1 MISGS
6 PPSSC
11 ANSSRRDRVIPYGRQ
26 HIDATD
32 IAAVEK
38 VLASDWLTTGPA
50 IDSFEEAVAEYVG
63 ADHAVA
69 FSSATA
75 ALHGSCTAAGLG
87 PGDVVHTSPLTFIA
101 SANCARYVGARPALI
116 DIDPLT
122 LNLDMTQVDDSV
134 KALVPVH
141 YAGLPMA
148 LSQLKHR
155 PSMIIEDASHA
166 LGAWSSDGRVGNCR
180 NSDMT
185 VFSFHP
191 VKPITTGEGGIVTT
205 NDPGLAQ
212 ALREFRSHGIV
223 RSPDPDSW
231 EYNAATIGFNY
242 RITDIQAALGLQQL
256 RRIDEFIERRNAI
269 ADRYRD
275 SLADLPLTLP
285 PGASDGSRHGY
296 HLFAIQVPDRRRI
309 FRELRQRGI
318 GVQVHYVPVHHH
330 SVSVDITIP
339 EEGFPAADAAYEG
352 LISLPIYPD
361 LTDDQQDQVIAALRE
376 ILA

>member
-1 MISGS
+1 MISGL

-38 VLASDWLTTGPA
+38 VLTGDWLTTGPA
-50 IDSFEEAVAEYVG
+50 IDAFEAAVAEYVG
-63 ADHAVA
+63 AEHAVA

-75 ALHGSCTAAGLG
+75 ALHGSCAAAGLG

-101 SANCARYVGARPALI
+101 SANCARYVGAQPALI

-122 LNLDMTQVDDSV
+122 LNLDMAQVDESIN
-134 KALVPVH
+134 ALIPVH
-141 YAGLPMA
+141 YAGLPMQ
-148 LSQLKHR
+148 LSQLPHR
-155 PSMIIEDASHA
+155 PRVIIEDASHA
-166 LGAWSSDGRVGNCR
+166 LGTWSPDGRVGNCR

-205 NDPGLAQ
+205 NDAGLAQ

-223 RSPDPDSW
+223 RSSDPDSW

-242 RITDIQAALGLQQL
+242 RMTDIQAALGLQQL
-256 RRIDEFIERRNAI
+256 SRIDEFIERRNAI

-275 SLADLPLTLP
+275 ALVELPLTLP
-285 PGASDGSRHGY
+285 PAAPDGFLHGY
-296 HLFAIQVPDRRRI
+296 HLFAIQVPDRRRV
-309 FRELRQRGI
+309 FRELRQRDI

-330 SVSVDITIP
+330 SVSSDIEIP
-339 EEGFPAADAAYEG
+339 AAGFPAADAAYEG

-361 LTDDQQDQVIAALRE
+361 LTDEQQDQVIAALKD